1 VRELPLDRTLIIA
14 PHPDD
19 DSIAAGGLI
28 QRVHSAGGVV
38 RVLLVTDGENN
49 EWPQRWHERKW
60 IITAADRARWGAM
73 RRSEALAALQ
83 ILGVEPGSATFL
95 AYPDQ
100 KTATLLRAGDVRLR
114 DDLMAA
120 IRAFHPTLIVAP
132 SRFDVHSD
140 HRAIGSYA
148 HAAVGRV
155 RDAGEAVPAIV
166 TYVVHGNCPP
176 ERVAA
181 YVSLSEPERR
191 RKLQAIEQHQS
202 QMLLSRRRF
211 VSYAASSESFY
222 RDESDVVCPESRWHM
237 LMCAV
242 RHTALAVL
250 GIPRAKPK
258 SGRVVREERHV

>member
-1 VRELPLDRTLIIA
+1 VRDLPLDRTLIIA

-28 QRVHSAGGVV
+28 QRVHSAGGVLH
-38 RVLLVTDGENN
+38 VLLVTDGENN

-60 IITAADRARWGAM
+60 FITAADRVRWGAM
-73 RRSEALAALQ
+73 RRREALAALK

-100 KTATLLRAGDVRLR
+100 KTATLLRGGDVRLR

-120 IRAFHPTLIVAP
+120 IRAFRPTLIVAP
-132 SRFDVHSD
+132 SLFDVHSD
-140 HRAIGSYA
+140 HRAIGNFV
-148 HAAVGRV
+148 HAAVARIKQDGKP
-155 RDAGEAVPAIV
+155 VPAIV
-166 TYVVHGNCPP
+166 TYVVHGSCPP
-176 ERVAA
+176 SRISA
-181 YVSLSEPERR
+181 YVSLSEAERR

-202 QMLLSRRRF
+202 QMLLSRKRF

-222 RDESDVVCPESRWHM
+222 RDESDLVCLESRWHT
-237 LMCAV
+237 LLCAV

-250 GIPRAKPK
+250 GMPRAKPK
-258 SGRVVREERHV
+258 SGRVVREERPV